1 MKGTLE
7 DRVVQPLP
15 HPLPQ
20 MGGGLDPILLLNC
33 DEQKTNSVLK
43 KEILRF
49 PWSQIESGIKP
60 LSHLGESLSRTLVG
74 RMGVGLNLTIF
85 LFLLFSA
92 CRSPYA
98 TLVEAPGISP
108 DCVRKFRPT
117 FSSFMYKTE
126 VDVVGNQFN
135 GILVFKTMP
144 DSSRRVVF
152 TSETGPTFFDFE
164 FKQDRFRVVYCLK
177 KLNRKAV
184 IQTLRKD
191 FELLLMQNPGR
202 PAAAVLRDSAH
213 LYFPFVSGKETNY
226 YVTDTLCQN
235 LLRIEKS
242 GRRKTKVTVA
252 MEPFQGG
259 MPENV
264 RIVHRNFTFAIRLTV
279 LNPGNH

>member
-1 MKGTLE
+1 
-7 DRVVQPLP
+7 
-15 HPLPQ
+15 
-20 MGGGLDPILLLNC
+20 
-33 DEQKTNSVLK
+33 
-43 KEILRF
+43 
-49 PWSQIESGIKP
+49 
-60 LSHLGESLSRTLVG
+60 
-74 RMGVGLNLTIF
+74 
-85 LFLLFSA
+85 
-92 CRSPYA
+92 
-98 TLVEAPGISP
+98 
-108 DCVRKFRPT
+108 
-117 FSSFMYKTE
+117 MYKTE

-191 FELLLMQNPGR
+191 FELLLMENPGR

-235 LLRIEKS
+235 LLWIEKS

-264 RIVHRNFTFAIRLTV
+264 RIVHRSFTFAIRLTV

>member
-1 MKGTLE
+1 MIVARG
-7 DRVVQPLP
+7 VQPHP

-20 MGGGLDPILLLNC
+20 MGGGLDPALLGTSR
-33 DEQKTNSVLK
+33 DLK
-43 KEILRF
+43 
-49 PWSQIESGIKP
+49 PDHIEWLTGLSFNRKYAISKIKP
-60 LSHLGESLSRTLVG
+60 PSHLGEG
-74 RMGVGLNLTIF
+74 MGVGLNRKIF
-85 LFLLFSA
+85 LLLLSLLLLSA

-98 TLVEAPGISP
+98 VLVEAPGISP
-108 DCVRKFRPT
+108 DSVWKFRPT

-126 VDVVGNQFN
+126 VDVMGNQFN

-164 FKQDRFRVVYCLK
+164 FKEDRFRVVYCLK

-202 PAAAVLRDSAH
+202 PAAVVLRDSAH

-242 GRRKTKVTVA
+242 GRRKTKVTVW
-252 MEPFQGG
+252 MDPFQAG